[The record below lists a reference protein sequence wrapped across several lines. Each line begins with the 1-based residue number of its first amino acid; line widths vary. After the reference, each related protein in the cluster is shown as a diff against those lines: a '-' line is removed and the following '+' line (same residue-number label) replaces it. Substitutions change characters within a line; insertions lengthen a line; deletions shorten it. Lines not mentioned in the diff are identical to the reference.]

1 MRAAFEAWRAVQQHI
16 AGLPPDGCR
25 SARGVAALESRN
37 DWFDV
42 LLRGLPP
49 EEEEHV
55 LQVIA
60 ESDAQKA
67 QHIERQNRVEVAR
80 LARRR
85 GGRRI
90 EAHSDD
96 GAAPS

>member
-1 MRAAFEAWRAVQQHI
+1 M
-16 AGLPPDGCR
+16 
-25 SARGVAALESRN
+25 ESRN

-55 LQVIA
+55 LRVIA

-80 LARRR
+80 LVRRR
-85 GGRRI
+85 AERRL
-90 EAHSDD
+90 ETQDD
-96 GAAPS
+96 NGSHPS